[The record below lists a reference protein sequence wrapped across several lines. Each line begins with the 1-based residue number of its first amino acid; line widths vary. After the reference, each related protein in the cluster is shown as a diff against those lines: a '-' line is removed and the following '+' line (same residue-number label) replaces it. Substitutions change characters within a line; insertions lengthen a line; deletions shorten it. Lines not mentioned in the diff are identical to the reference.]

1 MWGGPICRFG
11 WSICKFAHLFA
22 GLGFLFAFYLSI
34 CKLGWSIC
42 RLAHLFV
49 ITYLFAR
56 LASLFANLLIYL
68 QVPGFYLHFTY
79 LFASWAGLFAGLLI
93 YL

>member
-11 WSICKFAHLFA
+11 WSICKFTHLFA

-42 RLAHLFV
+42 RFAHLFV
-49 ITYLFAR
+49 IP
-56 LASLFANLLIYL
+56 ASLFANLLIYL
-68 QVPGFYLHFTY
+68 QVPGFYLH
-79 LFASWAGLFAGLLI
+79 LPI
-93 YL
+93 YMQV